1 MQGRRL
7 VEIEQY
13 SVEAYLKA
21 TGVDKFSD
29 AFRSATKNVEGLEN
43 SSGKAGLTIGKLIGA
58 VGVTAALSK
67 GFNMVKD
74 SVSRAFGRIDT
85 MEQFERVMTT
95 LTGSSEKAGQVLDEV
110 SEKVTGTAYGL
121 DVGAKAVQGFVTSN
135 MEVDKA
141 TQTFGAWADAVAFYG
156 DGTNATLGSV
166 TDALAKATAKGKI
179 QMDTM
184 NRLAEA
190 GIPAMQIYADATGKS
205 VEDVADAMS
214 KGKIR
219 ADEFHKVMNDA
230 MMNGTKNFKSIDGA
244 AKEAGASWTG
254 SFDNM
259 KAAVTRGTIAIIQNI
274 DDMLQDNGLPQ
285 MRDMVADFGKKFETG
300 LKKAADAIPVLVD
313 KAKEVYQTI
322 EPWIPLIKNIILV
335 VGSFVGAFAVMNTV
349 RNIILGVRTAVLAMN
364 AAFLANPI
372 GLIVAAI
379 VAAAALIYIYW
390 DPISEFFVKLWDK
403 IKNVWASVA
412 DWFSDAWQSTVYWFK
427 GLWDGLVSFLKEWG
441 IVILGLLTG
450 PVGLAAALIYKYWD
464 PIKEFFANLWDAIK
478 TKATEVWNSIV
489 TTASAV
495 WTTFVEV
502 VMSIIQPFIDSFMLI
517 WNNVKDGLAQIWEG
531 VKEYFVALWEIIK
544 NIFLGAIL
552 LLVNLVTG
560 NFEGLKTDAVAIW
573 ENIKQALSDAW
584 EAIKKVFSGA
594 LDVIQGYIS
603 AAWEIIK
610 NTTSTV
616 YNGILSFLTSLWNGI
631 RLIFN
636 NVIDFIVNFVKQRWT
651 NLKNNTSSAFNA
663 VKTLISSIWN
673 GIKTFFTQTLVNI
686 YNTVIQKFNK
696 VKQAAKDKMNEAKD
710 NIKNAWDAAV
720 KFLKSIDL
728 LQIGKEV
735 IQGFINGIKS
745 MVGAVGDAAKSAAD
759 AVTSKIKSILK
770 IASPSKILDKFG
782 TWTGQG
788 FVGGLLD
795 MVKYVKRAAEELG
808 LAAIPDIEP
817 LDIAG
822 NVAGINAQVSRQ
834 FDVNHT
840 NQNDGRMIAL
850 LEKIANSNQVIVLDT
865 GELVG
870 GTYREYDR
878 VGGSQLEL
886 TERWGR

>member
-1 MQGRRL
+1 
-7 VEIEQY
+7 
-13 SVEAYLKA
+13 
-21 TGVDKFSD
+21 
-29 AFRSATKNVEGLEN
+29 
-43 SSGKAGLTIGKLIGA
+43 
-58 VGVTAALSK
+58 
-67 GFNMVKD
+67 
-74 SVSRAFGRIDT
+74 

-313 KAKEVYQTI
+313 KAKEVYQTL

-412 DWFSDAWQSTVYWFK
+412 DWFSDAWQSTVDWFK

-450 PVGLAAALIYKYWD
+450 PVGLAAALIYKYWE
-464 PIKEFFANLWDAIK
+464 PIKEFFANLWDGIK

-531 VKEYFVALWEIIK
+531 VKEYFVAVWEIIK

-573 ENIKQALSDAW
+573 ENIKSALSDAW

-616 YNGILSFLTSLWNGI
+616 YNGILSFLSSLWNGI

-686 YNTVIQKFNK
+686 YNTVIQKFNN

-720 KFLKSIDL
+720 KFLKGIDL

-759 AVTSKIKSILK
+759 AVTGKIKSILK

-834 FDVNHT
+834 LDVNHT